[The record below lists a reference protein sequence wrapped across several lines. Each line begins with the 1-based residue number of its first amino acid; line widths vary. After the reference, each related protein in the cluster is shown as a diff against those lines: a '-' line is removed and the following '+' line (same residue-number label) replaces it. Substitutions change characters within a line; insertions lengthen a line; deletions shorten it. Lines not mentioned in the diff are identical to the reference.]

1 MEITE
6 QDVNRMCDR
15 LTRTTPEH
23 GMYRD
28 NLGNEASHFWME
40 PPLFD
45 LLREAIH
52 PDTTKPQGGSGG
64 GGGAA
69 SGSRAALSVEA
80 VDLFMAID
88 QESWDLRWLNH
99 APGMKV
105 TDALER
111 RVLLWVQY
119 VRASPEG
126 RAEAVK
132 ILRRWIT
139 KIEAL
144 LDPPKVIQMRGS
156 VCPACN
162 NQWAMVDDNGELI
175 RKAALHVMVGT
186 EQVLAW
192 CMVCLVEWPAGA
204 INDLAEVLEPKAGSY
219 PALHPRPLPTPV
231 PTG

>member
-1 MEITE
+1 MEISE
-6 QDVNRMCDR
+6 QEVNRLCDR
-15 LTRTTPEH
+15 LVRMTPER
-23 GMYRD
+23 GVYRD
-28 NLGNEASHFWME
+28 NFGQEATHIWRE
-40 PPLFD
+40 PPLFE
-45 LLREAIH
+45 LLRTAIH
-52 PDTTKPQGGSGG
+52 PDMVVPKGGG

-119 VRASPEG
+119 VRTSPEG
-126 RAEAVK
+126 RAEAFP
-132 ILRRWIT
+132 ILKRWVT

-144 LDPPKVIQMRGS
+144 LDPPKVIQMRGGE
-156 VCPACN
+156 CPACHN
-162 NQWAMVDDNGELI
+162 TWAMVEDGGELI

-192 CMVCLVEWPAGA
+192 CLVCSAEWPAGA

-219 PALHPRPLPTPV
+219 PALHPRPVPDPAPV
-231 PTG
+231 Q